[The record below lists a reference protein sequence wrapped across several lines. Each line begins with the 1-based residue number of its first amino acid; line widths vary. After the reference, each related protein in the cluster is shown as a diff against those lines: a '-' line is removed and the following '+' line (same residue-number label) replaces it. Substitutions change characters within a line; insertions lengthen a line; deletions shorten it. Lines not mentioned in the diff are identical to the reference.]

1 MYNERNLVI
10 VRILIA
16 VIISFLL
23 FLIFSVNDGLFAF
36 IILLNFIA
44 FIDLIQLLIS
54 RKFRILIAMMIFYI
68 ILIGFYYK
76 LIDSGILR

>member
-10 VRILIA
+10 IRILIA